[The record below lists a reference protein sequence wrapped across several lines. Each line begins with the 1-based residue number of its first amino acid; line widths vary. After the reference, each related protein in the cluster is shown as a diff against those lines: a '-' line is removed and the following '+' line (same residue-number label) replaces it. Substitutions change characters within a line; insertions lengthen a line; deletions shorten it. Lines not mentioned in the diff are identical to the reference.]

1 MSVFAAWALL
11 LVARLLTRDWS
22 RASLLT
28 AGLVLL
34 FYSYGH
40 VYSFVEGLLLGGFN
54 VGRHR
59 YLFPVWGL
67 VAVIWVYWV
76 AIRHRRLS
84 FRLAPLVGVG
94 AALVVLP
101 LIPMAAPMLTALRPQ
116 TANAPSQASP
126 STDAALPNIYYI
138 IVDGYGRSDVLKDL
152 YGADNSDFIT
162 FLERRGFFVATDA
175 RSNYSKTILSLAS
188 SLNMRYLDDV
198 VQTQGV
204 ESTNR
209 QPLIHMIQDSEVRR
223 TLEAAGYRTVG
234 FETGYPPTELTDAS
248 LYFGPPAADSSG
260 AALGWASG
268 ALASSRS
275 CYWKPRRCARR
286 STRSPRFR
294 TSPKRCSTGPT

>member
-1 MSVFAAWALL
+1 MRRQSFLAAALFAAFPVVSLFAVNADQVPAHEGLRALVVSVFAAWALL

-40 VYSFVEGLLLGGFN
+40 VYSFVEGLLLGGFT

-188 SLNMRYLDDV
+188 SLNMRSWTMSY
-198 VQTQGV
+198 
-204 ESTNR
+204 
-209 QPLIHMIQDSEVRR
+209 RR
-223 TLEAAGYRTVG
+223 KAWSLP
-234 FETGYPPTELTDAS
+234 TG
-248 LYFGPPAADSSG
+248 
-260 AALGWASG
+260 
-268 ALASSRS
+268 SR
-275 CYWKPRRCARR
+275 
-286 STRSPRFR
+286 
-294 TSPKRCSTGPT
+294 